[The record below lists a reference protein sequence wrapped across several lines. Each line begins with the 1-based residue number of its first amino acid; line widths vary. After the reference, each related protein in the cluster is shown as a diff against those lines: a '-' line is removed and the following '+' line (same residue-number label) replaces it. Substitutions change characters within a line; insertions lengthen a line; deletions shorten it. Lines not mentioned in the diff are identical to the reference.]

1 MATKT
6 SKPTKPSSRTVV
18 LNLQKVRAERSATAP
33 VIVGPDGVEYPIG
46 GIPLDSFLAILELQ
60 QAMASGDS
68 GNLATMLPQV
78 KALVGELLPG
88 FPAGDLTL
96 DELMLVINVIQAGTG
111 PEPTGDGSDDE
122 PGE

>member
-18 LNLQKVRAERSATAP
+18 LNLQKVRAERSANAP
-33 VIVGPDGVEYPIG
+33 VIVGPDGVEYPIS
-46 GIPLDSFLAILELQ
+46 GISLDGFLAILELQ
-60 QAMASGDS
+60 QAMAGGDS
-68 GNLATMLPQV
+68 GELAALMPQI
-78 KALVGELLPG
+78 KALVSELLPG
-88 FPAGDLTL
+88 FPVGDLTL